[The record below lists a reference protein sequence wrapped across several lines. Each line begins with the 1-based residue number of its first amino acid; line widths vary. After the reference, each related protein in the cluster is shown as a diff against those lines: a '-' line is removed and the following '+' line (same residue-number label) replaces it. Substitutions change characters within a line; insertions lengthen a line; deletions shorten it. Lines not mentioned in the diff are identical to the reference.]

1 MIVPWQEIPPET
13 LDNLIEEFVTRDGT
27 DYGEQ
32 EIRTDTK
39 VAQVREQ
46 LRRGDHSTVA
56 ERCCH
61 SGSSLTG
68 TCWSPPPVRHCGT
81 PCRRHAA
88 PRVACPEAATIDPWA
103 TGRQRRGSGARRHMQ
118 QRGQR

>member
-32 EIRTDTK
+32 EICTDTK

-46 LRRGDHSTVA
+46 LRRGQASVVFDDVTETISIFTR
-56 ERCCH
+56 EQLDELDR
-61 SGSSLTG
+61 SS
-68 TCWSPPPVRHCGT
+68 SP
-81 PCRRHAA
+81 
-88 PRVACPEAATIDPWA
+88 
-103 TGRQRRGSGARRHMQ
+103 
-118 QRGQR
+118 

>member
-46 LRRGDHSTVA
+46 LRRGQASVVFDDVTETISIFPR
-56 ERCCH
+56 EQLDELDR
-61 SGSSLTG
+61 SS
-68 TCWSPPPVRHCGT
+68 S
-81 PCRRHAA
+81 
-88 PRVACPEAATIDPWA
+88 
-103 TGRQRRGSGARRHMQ
+103 S
-118 QRGQR
+118 

>member
-32 EIRTDTK
+32 EIGTATK

-46 LRRGDHSTVA
+46 LRRGQASVVFD
-56 ERCCH
+56 
-61 SGSSLTG
+61 
-68 TCWSPPPVRHCGT
+68 
-81 PCRRHAA
+81 
-88 PRVACPEAATIDPWA
+88 EATETISIFSREQLDELDR
-103 TGRQRRGSGARRHMQ
+103 TSR
-118 QRGQR
+118 

>member
-32 EIRTDTK
+32 EIGTATK

-46 LRRGDHSTVA
+46 LRRGQASVVFD
-56 ERCCH
+56 
-61 SGSSLTG
+61 
-68 TCWSPPPVRHCGT
+68 
-81 PCRRHAA
+81 
-88 PRVACPEAATIDPWA
+88 EATETISIFSREQLDELD
-103 TGRQRRGSGARRHMQ
+103 RS
-118 QRGQR
+118 

>member
-46 LRRGDHSTVA
+46 LRRGQASVVFDDVT
-56 ERCCH
+56 E
-61 SGSSLTG
+61 T
-68 TCWSPPPVRHCGT
+68 
-81 PCRRHAA
+81 
-88 PRVACPEAATIDPWA
+88 
-103 TGRQRRGSGARRHMQ
+103 RRGDELCFSSSSCSRTNRS
-118 QRGQR
+118 

>member
-32 EIRTDTK
+32 EIGTGTK

-46 LRRGDHSTVA
+46 LRRGQASVVFDDVTELERLEGVRRDFVA
-56 ERCCH
+56 NASHELRTPLTAIH
-61 SGSSLTG
+61 GFAETLLSGV
-68 TCWSPPPVRHCGT
+68 CP
-81 PCRRHAA
+81 RRSAAA
-88 PRVACPEAATIDPWA
+88 PSRSSTATRAGSAA
-103 TGRQRRGSGARRHMQ
+103 S
-118 QRGQR
+118 

>member
-32 EIRTDTK
+32 EIGIATK

-46 LRRGDHSTVA
+46 LRRDQASV
-56 ERCCH
+56 
-61 SGSSLTG
+61 
-68 TCWSPPPVRHCGT
+68 VFD
-81 PCRRHAA
+81 
-88 PRVACPEAATIDPWA
+88 EATETISIFSREQLDELD
-103 TGRQRRGSGARRHMQ
+103 RS
-118 QRGQR
+118 